1 MNTKNL
7 MRSFNPARVAF
18 YEKENY
24 VAYYQKRW
32 LRLLR
37 VSVGMVKE
45 SFSLSWPQAVYA
57 AYLVARAEIAFA
69 PFPTNNVPLAE
80 AYMRRFYTF
89 IKKVHHLEFDVEQ
102 VARLDVKWWEIHRRL
117 FGDPQNQELVEAV
130 AALYAATYGVELESV
145 REAAYHRVQGMLYSD
160 YWVNAGKPENSPL
173 LAQEEEALLKSY
185 TILREALAGKP
196 TEAMAVAA

>member
-1 MNTKNL
+1 MNTNSL
-7 MRSFNPARVAF
+7 MRTFNPKQVAY

-37 VSVGMVKE
+37 ASVGMVKE
-45 SFSLSWPQAVYA
+45 AFSLSWPQAVYA

-69 PFPTNNVPLAE
+69 PFPDNDVPLAE
-80 AYMRRFYTF
+80 AYMRRFYAF
-89 IKKVHHLEFDVEQ
+89 IKKVHNANFDVAE

-117 FGDPQNQELVEAV
+117 FGNPQNQELVDAV
-130 AALYAATYGVELESV
+130 AALYAVTYGVEPERV
-145 REAAYHRVQGMLYSD
+145 RQAAYHRVQGMLYSD

-173 LAQEEEALLKSY
+173 LAQEQEELLKSY
-185 TILREALAGKP
+185 TALRDALAGRA
-196 TEAMAVAA
+196 TEPPAAA

>member
-1 MNTKNL
+1 MNTNSL
-7 MRSFNPARVAF
+7 MRTFNPKQVAY

-37 VSVGMVKE
+37 ASVGMVKE
-45 SFSLSWPQAVYA
+45 AFGLSWPQAVYA

-69 PFPTNNVPLAE
+69 PFPNNDVPLAE
-80 AYMRRFYTF
+80 AYMRRFYAF
-89 IKKVHHLEFDVEQ
+89 IKKVHNANFDVAE

-117 FGDPQNQELVEAV
+117 FGNPQNQELVDAV
-130 AALYAATYGVELESV
+130 AALYAVTYGVEPE
-145 REAAYHRVQGMLYSD
+145 RMRQAAYHRVQGMLYSD

-173 LAQEEEALLKSY
+173 LAQEQEELLKSY
-185 TILREALAGKP
+185 TALRDALAGRA
-196 TEAMAVAA
+196 TEPPAAT

>member
-1 MNTKNL
+1 MNTNSL
-7 MRSFNPARVAF
+7 MRTFNPKQVAY

-37 VSVGMVKE
+37 ASVGMVKE
-45 SFSLSWPQAVYA
+45 AFGLSWPQAVYA

-69 PFPTNNVPLAE
+69 PFPDNDVPLAE
-80 AYMRRFYTF
+80 AYMRRFYAF
-89 IKKVHHLEFDVEQ
+89 IKKVHNANFDVAE

-117 FGDPQNQELVEAV
+117 FGNPQNQELVDAV
-130 AALYAATYGVELESV
+130 AALYAVTYGVEPERV
-145 REAAYHRVQGMLYSD
+145 RQAAYHRVQGMLYSD

-173 LAQEEEALLKSY
+173 LAQEQEELLKSY
-185 TILREALAGKP
+185 TALRDALVGRA
-196 TEAMAVAA
+196 TEPPAAT

>member
-1 MNTKNL
+1 MNTKRL
-7 MRSFNPARVAF
+7 MQTFNPNRVAY

-45 SFSLSWPQAVYA
+45 AFGLSWLQAVYA

-69 PFPTNNVPLAE
+69 PFPDNDVPLAE
-80 AYMRRFYTF
+80 AYMRRFYAF
-89 IKKVHHLEFDVEQ
+89 VKKVHKENFDVEE

-117 FGDPQNQELVEAV
+117 FGNPQNQELVEAV
-130 AALYAATYGVELESV
+130 AALYAATYGVPAERL
-145 REAAYHRVQGMLYSD
+145 RQAAYHRVQGMLYSD

-173 LAQEEEALLKSY
+173 LAQEEEELLKSY
-185 TILREALAGKP
+185 TALRNALSGRA
-196 TEAMAVAA
+196 TEPLAVS